1 MIQDKFIVKIPTNET
16 EYKETRFKTQQE
28 VCEFL
33 DIKPNTLYSFM
44 SGRLKL
50 KHRENHKLK
59 GIIIERINLNTA
71 KPKIDEEEEEKKI
84 EEYKKKLLEKM
95 ESK

>member
-1 MIQDKFIVKIPTNET
+1 MIQDKFIVKIPINET
-16 EYKETRFKTQQE
+16 EFKETKFKTQQE
-28 VCEFL
+28 VCDFL
-33 DIKPNTLYSFM
+33 DIKSNTLYSFM

-59 GIIIERINLNTA
+59 GIQIERINLNTA
-71 KPKIDEEEEEKKI
+71 KVKVDEEEEEKKI
-84 EEYKKKLLEKM
+84 DEYKKKLLEKI